1 MVMSHLSL
9 RILFLALVAC
19 VGVSALSLPHRRSD
33 LESPV
38 VEIEYA
44 AYQGASE
51 GNVQHFLGIPYA
63 QPP

>member
-1 MVMSHLSL
+1 MVMSLLSI

-19 VGVSALSLPHRRSD
+19 IGGSALSLPHRRSN

-38 VEIEYA
+38 VEIAYA
-44 AYQGASE
+44 AYQGGLE